1 MPDGLIIT
9 FEMELARVE
18 EYIPTE
24 RLRRMWEFAMNLIK
38 QLQASV
44 DEYREEWDSGSCHNV
59 PTTISEAGC

>member
-24 RLRRMWEFAMNLIK
+24 RLRMMWEFAMNLIK

-44 DEYREEWDSGSCHNV
+44 DEYREELDSRDCHNV
-59 PTTISEAGC
+59 PTTISEAGN